1 MPPQPGP
8 PGRAAAASSGLTV
21 PGGVLGSG
29 HRSGRAAATTHRVW
43 GHGSGYGTAGC
54 AQCRRSGSTAAWR
67 EAVAECEAVADSP
80 REHLWGILVTL
91 PLALLLAW
99 EPGNTSK
106 VSKNG

>member
-1 MPPQPGP
+1 MPPQSGP

-29 HRSGRAAATTHRVW
+29 HRSGHAAATTHRVW